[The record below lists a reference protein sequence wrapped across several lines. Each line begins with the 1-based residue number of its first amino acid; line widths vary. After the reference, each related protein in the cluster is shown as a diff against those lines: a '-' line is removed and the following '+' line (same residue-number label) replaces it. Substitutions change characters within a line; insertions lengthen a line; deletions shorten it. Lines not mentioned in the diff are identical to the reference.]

1 MPQWLE
7 QSQSRENAEHFCRFV
22 ARQPILDRSR
32 HTFGYEL
39 LFRTGWENR
48 FCADG
53 ELASRHII
61 DNAVS
66 FGMDSLV
73 GQSVPFVNCTRD
85 LLLKGLP
92 TLLPSSTVLE
102 LLEDIEVDEDLMTA
116 CKQLCAQGYKLALDD
131 YDFGDQWEPLMGYIS
146 YVKVDFRT
154 TTSPQ
159 RRDLLRRLRFHSLLF
174 VAEKVEDE
182 AEFKLAMD
190 EGFHLFQGY
199 FFTRPVVLGR
209 PALTTIINRFR
220 FVAELSK
227 PVFNATEITRF
238 LKEEPTIT
246 YRLLRLANSAAVGVR
261 EPLTNLRTALA
272 MIGEEQFR
280 KMAFAAMTSEL
291 CGTQTLETLQFVLQ
305 KARFCELMAPDLN
318 MDSTELYLFGMIAVL
333 QSTLH
338 LSSADLAETLKL
350 RPQLVAALQGD
361 TNDYLLLLS
370 LFDAHSSGDWTTLS
384 KVAAQLGRREET
396 VSARC
401 HEAQIWAQGIMAVA

>member
-7 QSQSRENAEHFCRFV
+7 QSQSLDGAEHFCRFV

-32 HTFGYEL
+32 RTFGYEL

-53 ELASRHII
+53 ELATRHII
-61 DNAVS
+61 DNAIT

-73 GQSVPFVNCTRD
+73 GDSIPFVNCTRD

-102 LLEDIEVDEDLMTA
+102 LLEDIEVDGELIAA
-116 CKQLCAQGYKLALDD
+116 CKRLSAQGYKFALDD
-131 YDFGDQWEPLMGYIS
+131 YDFREQWEPLLGFVS

-154 TTSPQ
+154 TTSAQ
-159 RRDLLRRLRFHSLLF
+159 RTDLLRRLRFHSLLF

-182 AEFKLAMD
+182 AEFKLAMA
-190 EGFHLFQGY
+190 EGFHYFQGY

-220 FVAELSK
+220 FLSELGKAS
-227 PVFNATEITRF
+227 FNPTEIIRL

-246 YRLLRLANSAAVGVR
+246 YRLLRLANSAAAGAR
-261 EPLTNLRTALA
+261 EPITSLRTALA
-272 MIGEEQFR
+272 MVGEEQFR
-280 KMAFAAMTSEL
+280 KMALTAMTGEM
-291 CGTQTLETLQFVLQ
+291 CGTETLETLQFVLE
-305 KARFCELMAPDLN
+305 KARFCELMAPELN

-333 QSTLH
+333 QPTLL
-338 LSSADLAETLKL
+338 LSSTDLAERLKL
-350 RPQLVAALQGD
+350 RPELIAALEGV
-361 TNDYLLLLS
+361 TNEYRLLLR
-370 LFDAHSSGDWTTLS
+370 LFEAHSSGDWDTLGE
-384 KVAAQLGRREET
+384 VAATLGRREDA

-401 HEAQIWAQGIMAVA
+401 REAQSWAQRIMALA